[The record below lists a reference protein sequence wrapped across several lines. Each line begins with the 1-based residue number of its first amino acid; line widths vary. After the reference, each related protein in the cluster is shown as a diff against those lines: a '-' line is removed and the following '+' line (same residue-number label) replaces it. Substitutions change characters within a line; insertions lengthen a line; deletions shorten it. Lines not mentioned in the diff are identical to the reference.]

1 MRRHAPLRQLITF
14 NSSICS
20 NNNNTPRPVQNMQCS
35 GISGTYGCHARHR
48 ELHTMIPCV
57 LGAPSFSLCCS
68 VHILLTT
75 HGGVH
80 NITMAHTAKHMP
92 LAEVHSLFLFLC
104 SSSFVYPACAVW
116 CDHRAHSVLP
126 LRSVLLLSSPPVYF
140 CGQPRMVLSF
150 GAPPPVSW
158 LTQLSI
164 SNSVRQGASTR
175 AGDTFCHWLTEQ

>member
-20 NNNNTPRPVQNMQCS
+20 NNNNTPRPVQNMQRS

-57 LGAPSFSLCCS
+57 LGAPPFSLCCS

-92 LAEVHSLFLFLC
+92 LAEVPSLFLFLC
-104 SSSFVYPACAVW
+104 SSSFFYPACAVW
-116 CDHRAHSVLP
+116 CDHRAHLVLP
-126 LRSVLLLSSPPVYF
+126 LLSGLLLPSPPVYF
-140 CGQPRMVLSF
+140 CGHPTVILHPSLSH
-150 GAPPPVSW
+150 PVTASW
-158 LTQLSI
+158 PSHQ
-164 SNSVRQGASTR
+164 
-175 AGDTFCHWLTEQ
+175 